1 MPAAPDGAAGILF
14 IIGSSAMPELSV
26 AEIAEAVNGRVEG
39 GGTVRISGVA
49 PLETAGPTELSFVA
63 NPRYRGYLQRTR
75 AGAVLLPAELDGTAP
90 EGVAGIVVEDPHIAL
105 YRALQLLHPPI
116 RGEAGVHPTAVV
128 DGTATVGEGV
138 SIGPFAVVGPRSRI
152 GAECRIGAQ
161 TVIGGDC
168 DIGEGSLL
176 HPHVTLYDGVR
187 MGARCVIH
195 SGARL
200 GRDGFGFVWVDG
212 GHRKVPQ
219 IGGCVLGD
227 DVEVG
232 ANANIDRGSIA
243 DTVVG
248 SGAKVDSMVHLG
260 HNVRVGRH
268 VIVVAQVGVSGS
280 TSIGDGAVLGGQAGI
295 GGHLTIGAGA
305 RIGAQA
311 GVTASV
317 PEGAT
322 YSGYPARPHRE
333 SLRAQGGLARLP
345 QLIARVRE
353 LERAIFGGEDRDGNE
368 RSEREDD

>member
-1 MPAAPDGAAGILF
+1 
-14 IIGSSAMPELSV
+14 MPELSI
-26 AEIAEAVNGRVEG
+26 AEIAEAVDGRVEG
-39 GGTVRISGVA
+39 DGIATISGVA

-75 AGAVLLPAELDGTAP
+75 AGAVLLPAELVGSAPDG
-90 EGVAGIVVEDPHIAL
+90 VVGIVVEDPHVAL

-116 RGEAGVHPTAVV
+116 ARQAGVHPTAVV
-128 DGTATVGEGV
+128 DGTVTLGEGASV
-138 SIGPFAVVGPRSRI
+138 GPYAVVGPRSRI
-152 GAECRIGAQ
+152 GAGCGIGAH
-161 TVIGGDC
+161 TVIGADCEIGD
-168 DIGEGSLL
+168 GSVL
-176 HPHVTLYDGVR
+176 HPHVTLYDRVR
-187 MGARCVIH
+187 MGAGCVIH

-227 DVEVG
+227 EVEIG
-232 ANANIDRGSIA
+232 ANSNIDRGSIA

-260 HNVRVGRH
+260 HNVRVGQH
-268 VIVVAQVGVSGS
+268 VILVAQVGVSGS
-280 TSIGDGAVLGGQAGI
+280 TSIGDGAVLGGQAGV

-317 PEGAT
+317 PDGAT

-333 SLRAQGGLARLP
+333 ALRAQGGLARLP
-345 QLIARVRE
+345 QLITRVRE
-353 LERAIFGGEDRDGNE
+353 LERAIFGRNDQSGNDGPKPG
-368 RSEREDD
+368 DD

>member
-1 MPAAPDGAAGILF
+1 
-14 IIGSSAMPELSV
+14 MPELSI
-26 AEIAEAVNGRVEG
+26 AEIAEAVNGRAEG
-39 GGTVRISGVA
+39 DGTARIRGVA
-49 PLETAGPTELSFVA
+49 PLETAGPAELSFVA

-75 AGAVLLPAELDGTAP
+75 AGAVLVPEELGGSAP
-90 EGVAGIVVEDPHIAL
+90 EGVASIVVADPHVAL
-105 YRALQLLHPPI
+105 YRVLRLFHPARAPEGGI
-116 RGEAGVHPTAVV
+116 HPTAVV
-128 DGTATVGEGV
+128 DQTATVEDGAR
-138 SIGPFAVVGPRSRI
+138 IGPYAVVGARSLIR
-152 GAECRIGAQ
+152 ARCSIGAQ
-161 TVIGGDC
+161 TVVGADC
-168 DIGEGSLL
+168 EIGEGSVL
-176 HPHVTLYDGVR
+176 HPHATLYDGVR
-187 MGARCVIH
+187 IGARCVIH

-200 GRDGFGFVWVDG
+200 GRDGFGFVWIDG

-248 SGAKVDSMVHLG
+248 SGAKIDSMVHLG
-260 HNVRVGRH
+260 HNVRVGKH

-333 SLRAQGGLARLP
+333 ALRAQGGLARLP

-353 LERAIFGGEDRDGNE
+353 LERAIFGRHDQEEQDRPE
-368 RSEREDD
+368 RGDD

>member
-1 MPAAPDGAAGILF
+1 
-14 IIGSSAMPELSV
+14 MPELSI

-39 GGTVRISGVA
+39 GGTARIHGVA

-75 AGAVLLPAELDGTAP
+75 AGAVLLPRELDGSAP
-90 EGVAGIVVEDPHIAL
+90 DGVAGIVVEDPHVAL
-105 YRALQLLHPPI
+105 YRVLQLLHPASAPEPGI
-116 RGEAGVHPTAVV
+116 HPTAIV
-128 DGTATVGEGV
+128 DAAASVEAGARVG
-138 SIGPFAVVGPRSRI
+138 PYAVVGARSRI
-152 GAECRIGAQ
+152 GSGCSIGAH
-161 TVIGGDC
+161 TVVGADC
-168 DIGEGSLL
+168 EVGEGSVL
-176 HPHVTLYDGVR
+176 HPHSTLYDGVR
-187 MGARCVIH
+187 IGARCVIH

-212 GHRKVPQ
+212 GHRKIPQ

-227 DVEVG
+227 EVEVG
-232 ANANIDRGSIA
+232 ANSNIDRGSIA

-248 SGAKVDSMVHLG
+248 SGAKIDSMVHLG

-333 SLRAQGGLARLP
+333 ALRAQGGLARLP
-345 QLIARVRE
+345 QIIARVRE
-353 LERAIFGGEDRDGNE
+353 LERAIFGKPNREEKDRTE
-368 RSEREDD
+368 RGDD